1 MKITLLNVKYS
12 QNLGDGIIAECF
24 EHALRQAPGV
34 THVQSCDL
42 AGRVQ
47 FDGKTNQVRQ
57 TTRSL
62 LDRLPRSI
70 RRSLSI
76 AILKQM
82 VSTKLRAHYARAL
95 ADTDIAV
102 IGGGQLIADAELNF
116 PLKVFEATQAARDV
130 GASISVYG
138 VGVGHSF
145 SRRGQNLFRAAFGN
159 APVSINVR
167 DERSAK
173 RWLERF
179 GGTSV
184 GHVWDPGLLS
194 REVYDRPLRPRVLK
208 KRIGIGVTHPAT
220 LDLHADRKSD
230 RMSHTNWLSFYQ
242 QLIDYF
248 MARNCT
254 VEVFTNGACSDQGFA
269 RKVFQR
275 AGPLDGLTLADK
287 PKTPK
292 ALAHLISSYDTLIA
306 HRLHA
311 NVVAYSYGIP
321 HVGLGWDSKM
331 EGFFEATEREKYL
344 ISSPCLSTVQ
354 HVGQTAMEAAATPI
368 ARHQIARVEDEVR
381 RQISNFSRDLS
392 RHFLQHA
399 ENLPATSGQAV
410 ARRGLTEAPAY

>member
-34 THVQSCDL
+34 TQVQSCDL

-47 FDGKTNQVRQ
+47 FDGKGNQVRQ
-57 TTRSL
+57 TTRQL

-70 RRSLSI
+70 RRTLSI

-82 VSTKLRAHYARAL
+82 VSTKLRAHYAREL
-95 ADTDIAV
+95 ADTDMAV

-116 PLKVFEATQAARDV
+116 PLKVFEATQAARDN
-130 GASISVYG
+130 GASIAVYG

-145 SRRGQNLFRAAFGN
+145 SRRGHKLFRAAFGEH
-159 APVSINVR
+159 PVSVHVR

-173 RWLERF
+173 RWIERF
-179 GGTSV
+179 GGASV

-194 REVYDRPLRPRVLK
+194 REVYGRPLRPRALK

-230 RMSHTNWLSFYQ
+230 RMSHKDWLSFYQ

-248 MARNCT
+248 IARNWT
-254 VEVFTNGACSDQGFA
+254 VELFTNGACSDQGFA
-269 RKVFQR
+269 RKIYQR
-275 AGPLDGLTLADK
+275 APATVGLTLADK

-292 ALAHLISSYDTLIA
+292 ALAHRISSYDTLIA

-311 NVVAYSYGIP
+311 SVVAYSYGIP

-331 EGFFEATEREKYL
+331 EGFFEATEREKFL
-344 ISSPCLSTVQ
+344 ISSPCLSTID
-354 HVGQTAMEAAATPI
+354 HVGQTAIEAAATPI
-368 ARHQIARVEDEVR
+368 RRDQIARVEDEVR
-381 RQISNFSRDLS
+381 QQISDFGKDLS
-392 RHFLQHA
+392 HHSLQQTEKLRA
-399 ENLPATSGQAV
+399 VSGQAA
-410 ARRGLTEAPAY
+410 ARRGLTDAQAY